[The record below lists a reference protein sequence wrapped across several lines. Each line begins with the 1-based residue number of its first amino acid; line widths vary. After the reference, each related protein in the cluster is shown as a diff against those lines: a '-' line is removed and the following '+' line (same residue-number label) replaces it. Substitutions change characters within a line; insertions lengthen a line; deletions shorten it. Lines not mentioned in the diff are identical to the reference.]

1 VDDIPA
7 VRHPLGLPAGSV
19 RALLAM
25 MIAAQFWTLLLIPED
40 KGFIIPLFLYFLTA
54 VVLLFF
60 FAHGKSISTD
70 ANQRPPFG
78 LPRGTFRGLI
88 ILGTAAVFGYY
99 VYRYNQSP
107 LPRLVPKPEQLGQW
121 PGLLIALAA
130 GLGGGWLVGRGPWR
144 KSMMFQDFQAW
155 LSLLAMMGLVIETI
169 FVLLINPNLRQE
181 HKVDLTLWECI
192 LTGVISWYFGA
203 RS

>member
-1 VDDIPA
+1 VI
-7 VRHPLGLPAGSV
+7 RHPLGLPAGSV

-25 MIAAQFWTLLLIPED
+25 MVAALFWTLLLIPED
-40 KGFIIPLFLYFLTA
+40 KGFTIPLFLFFLTA

-60 FAHGKSISTD
+60 FAHGKSISAEPD
-70 ANQRPPFG
+70 QKPPFG

-88 ILGTAAVFGYY
+88 ILGTAAVLGFY

-107 LPRLVPKPEQLGQW
+107 LPRLVPKPEQLEQW

-155 LSLLAMMGLVIETI
+155 LSLLAMIGLVIETV

-181 HKVDLTLWECI
+181 HKVDLSFGECI
-192 LTGVISWYFGA
+192 LTGVVSWYFGA